1 MKISSLDVEQQ
12 SPLYSRGERKSK
24 RKYTLVQFLKCSQT
38 TSCHDCPNPMEN
50 LTLICFMVMASFILR
65 LPSSWVNTPSPGGVF
80 CGVSWLPK
88 DPSTGSLPLLSLVSP
103 VCCAHSLFLQYPF
116 SPGFKKT
123 STVPVLLL
131 TQYKTTQ
138 HKQYE
143 KGNKLFE
150 IPFSSQ
156 IRSPSLKERTL
167 IQIQEKQDCYGTD
180 PSIH

>member
-1 MKISSLDVEQQ
+1 MTVQILWKT
-12 SPLYSRGERKSK
+12 SPLFASWSW
-24 RKYTLVQFLKCSQT
+24 LVSSSGF
-38 TSCHDCPNPMEN
+38 PPVG
-50 LTLICFMVMASFILR
+50 LIL
-65 LPSSWVNTPSPGGVF
+65 LLQGGVF

-103 VCCAHSLFLQYPF
+103 VCCAHSLFLQYPL
-116 SPGFKKT
+116 SPDFKKT
-123 STVPVLLL
+123 STVVPVPLL

-143 KGNKLFE
+143 KGNKLFK
-150 IPFSSQ
+150 ILFSSQ